1 MSNSRDG
8 KAQKRR
14 HLRDAG
20 LFHPKPERVRDP
32 LFLQTPEFFDAEDQ
46 LQVRYEML
54 RAHLVEHDPIGAI
67 CRRFGVSRQ
76 TFYNLQAKFLGEGT
90 AGLLPKR
97 PGPKGPRKLT
107 AQVLAWV
114 SQRLGATEVPSTS
127 ELREQI
133 QRRFGAALHRRTLEK
148 LVKDLRAK
156 KNSGA

>member
-1 MSNSRDG
+1 MSD
-8 KAQKRR
+8 AQAHKRR
-14 HLRDAG
+14 QLREAG
-20 LFHPKPERVRDP
+20 LLHPEPERVRDP
-32 LFLQTPEFFDAEDQ
+32 RFQQAPEFFDATDH

-54 RAHLVEHDPIGAI
+54 RAHLVERDAIRAI
-67 CRRFGVSRQ
+67 CQRYGVSRQ
-76 TFYNLQAKFLGEGT
+76 TFYTLQAKFLDEGT

-97 PGPKGPRKLT
+97 PGPQGPRKLT

-114 SQRLGATEVPSTS
+114 SQRLGATEVPSTGQ
-127 ELREQI
+127 LREQI